1 MVPTSPA
8 FAIVNLMRPLR
19 VLVAPDS
26 FKGTMTAKEAAEAIK
41 EGWLQ
46 ARPQDEVITIPMAD
60 GGEGTLEIVHDATP
74 GSEIIPIGMVT
85 GPDGRSTPSHYLKLD
100 DTTALV
106 ELAVSSGITLM
117 KELDPLGATTK
128 GLGETIRRAIEDGMQ
143 HIMVALGGSA
153 STDAGIGA
161 LQALG
166 LEFTTNDGT
175 PLRPGGG
182 DLHRITGFDTTNLLK
197 PPGGMTVLV
206 DTRATF
212 LEAPGMF
219 GQQKGASREEIAAL
233 ERGFEN
239 LLERKKI
246 AARNLLAGTG
256 AAGGAGWGL
265 ASFLGAEVSK
275 GGETLAGL
283 TGVANAI
290 PEVDLVLT
298 GEGRFDE
305 SSMNGKVVGTIF
317 ALAKMTD
324 ARLKLFTG
332 CCHSGLSNNYE
343 IELHVMSEEY
353 ACKKSIRSNYR
364 EALKDLSRSVASR
377 QIQGETAENH
387 F

>member
-1 MVPTSPA
+1 MVPTKPA

-85 GPDGRSTPSHYLKLD
+85 GPDGRPTPSHYLKLD
-100 DTTALV
+100 GTTALV

-117 KELDPLGATTK
+117 KELDPLGATTR

-153 STDAGIGA
+153 STDAGVGA

-166 LEFTTNDGT
+166 LEVTTDDGT
-175 PLRPGGG
+175 PLKPGGG

-197 PPGGMTVLV
+197 PPGGLTVLV

-219 GQQKGASREEIAAL
+219 GPQKGASESEIPLL
-233 ERGFEN
+233 EKGFQN
-239 LLERKKI
+239 LLEQVGASGSLKV
-246 AARNLLAGTG
+246 AGSG

-265 ASFLGAEVSK
+265 AQFCE
-275 GGETLAGL
+275 AGL
-283 TGVANAI
+283 EAGAATVAQLNGVAN
-290 PEVDLVLT
+290 LVQRCDFVVC

-305 SSMNGKVVGTIF
+305 SSFSGKAVGHLLE
-317 ALAKMTD
+317 LAG
-324 ARLKLFTG
+324 R
-332 CCHSGLSNNYE
+332 SGLGAGILAGSF
-343 IELHVMSEEY
+343 
-353 ACKKSIRSNYR
+353 KSPAPNWAFQATVARRRTDSSPNEDPDFR
-364 EALKDLSRSVASR
+364 EDLKQAAR
-377 QIQGETAENH
+377 QLAQHKIQFRAAESS
-387 F
+387 